1 MYPWP
6 GATSKGR
13 ICPGSL
19 AAKARSP
26 GPPTAVYS
34 VMNSV
39 PPATALP
46 SAPRKPPCWPPT
58 DVPVCIWIA
67 IDIHDSSPD
76 SAKTF
81 SLGCM
86 FSSRTGITVPTIFD
100 SIKPSLVAVV
110 RVDHPA
116 ARCMRRRVARAT
128 VADPDHEHL
137 GADRLEP
144 MTLLEMRLELVH
156 QLLLDVH
163 HPTADLAH
171 RVMVIAARQLV
182 VCRAL
187 TQVRRVNGARRGQRL
202 ECPIDRA
209 ARECRP
215 CLVQLNG
222 DLLGGA
228 VSAKVHDRVVDH
240 LPLRRPPHPWREH
253 QMLVMTRSDRS
264 ALVSTRHPPSS
275 TSTSSSIRTPPKPG
289 M

>member
-1 MYPWP
+1 
-6 GATSKGR
+6 
-13 ICPGSL
+13 
-19 AAKARSP
+19 
-26 GPPTAVYS
+26 
-34 VMNSV
+34 MNSV

-46 SAPRKPPCWPPT
+46 RAPRKPPCWPPT

-116 ARCMRRRVARAT
+116 ARCMRRRVARAI
-128 VADPDHEHL
+128 VADADHEHL

-156 QLLLDVH
+156 ELLLDVH

-187 TQVRRVNGARRGQRL
+187 TQVRRVNAARRRQRL
-202 ECPIDRA
+202 EAEAVPDAMEEALSVAGRVDDA
-209 ARECRP
+209 ARGCIDLTGRDP
-215 CLVQLNG
+215 RRHRG
-222 DLLGGA
+222 DGGV
-228 VSAKVHDRVVDH
+228 VSLQDDVVDLA
-240 LPLRRPPHPWREH
+240 LPVAGLADHAHPRRVG
-253 QMLVMTRSDRS
+253 LVTLECGAEVEQHEIARRQLPVRRSEVRKRG
-264 ALVSTRHPPSS
+264 VGT
-275 TSTSSSIRTPPKPG
+275 
-289 M
+289 